1 MRYYSREEQDKAAQ
15 REIDILRECAGMYQG
30 LRAVFNDFD
39 NKVFNVRLQKA
50 LQERVKRHIWVE
62 NKPYGITVHYLDNG
76 RYYTLARIKQ
86 EDLREGK
93 RIPADLLIE
102 SARERRSALLKEA
115 ATIETNMQK
124 VDTVKEQIKALRA
137 AIKALTDS
145 MDWVTR
151 DIYSIDR

>member
-1 MRYYSREEQDKAAQ
+1 MEGTPPHSK
-15 REIDILRECAGMYQG
+15 
-30 LRAVFNDFD
+30 
-39 NKVFNVRLQKA
+39 
-50 LQERVKRHIWVE
+50 VE
-62 NKPYGITVHYLDNG
+62 NKPYGITVHYLDHG

-86 EDLREGK
+86 EDLKEGK
-93 RIPADLLIE
+93 RIPADLFIE

-115 ATIETNMQK
+115 ATIETNMKK
-124 VDTVKEQIKALRA
+124 VDTVKEQIRALKA